1 MRPGAATTRIA
12 IRCAVE
18 VTVTVPP
25 GDTPRGARPILIA
38 PFAQIGVA
46 DSVTLADIR
55 LEAPLVQ
62 PVARLPA
69 EAVQSDL
76 AIAAGILQE
85 ELQMLVAQAVTD
97 THAAFVPR
105 VIFRMLVLEVALL
118 FPVDTIRVRRGS
130 VATRGVL
137 QAHTI
142 LVQQR
147 LPSAIVSLFPVD
159 TIRVRRGS
167 VATQPVLQADSTALQ
182 EGLLSTIAVVHKVDI
197 MCPAQDHAA
206 KRQLLLVITPPVPA
220 TLRTMRA
227 PPASSKAPQR
237 SKVAMNAPA
246 AFIHHLTAA
255 VVVLV

>member
-1 MRPGAATTRIA
+1 
-12 IRCAVE
+12 
-18 VTVTVPP
+18 
-25 GDTPRGARPILIA
+25 
-38 PFAQIGVA
+38 
-46 DSVTLADIR
+46 VTLADIR

-69 EAVQSDL
+69 AAAVQSDL

-97 THAAFVPR
+97 THAASVPR

-167 VATQPVLQADSTALQ
+167 VATRPVLQADSTALQ
-182 EGLLSTIAVVHKVDI
+182 EGLLSTIAVVHKLDI
-197 MCPAQDHAA
+197 MCPTQDHAP
-206 KRQLLLVITPPVPA
+206 KRQLLLVITPPVLA
-220 TLRTMRA
+220 TLRTMHARLAITNLTQGNPVAFNA
-227 PPASSKAPQR
+227 PPAIIHLHPGGLIVRVWLTVVAVTVAPMFAVIIVMVKELPAPVVAGALGG
-237 SKVAMNAPA
+237 KVPIRVRM
-246 AFIHHLTAA
+246 
-255 VVVLV
+255 